1 VVNDTRGGRQ
11 SGGRLAVGG
20 VGTASFLAVVHALL
34 YMQPVLNY
42 SSEPR
47 CLVRLRM
54 EKPAG
59 SSIAPRHRHLPPAP
73 AAVGSRCRHSF
84 LS

>member
-1 VVNDTRGGRQ
+1 MAAGG
-11 SGGRLAVGG
+11 GGRLEVAG

-42 SSEPR
+42 SSEPH
-47 CLVRLRM
+47 CIVRMRM
-54 EKPAG
+54 ERSAG
-59 SSIAPRHRHLPPAP
+59 SSIAPRHQHLPPAP
-73 AAVGSRCRHSF
+73 AAVGSRCRHSS